1 MPAPFNIDR
10 EFGTLQNWVNGD
22 KRTPTTESFSPVY
35 SPYSGKEIASV
46 PLSNAED
53 IGDAVSAARSA
64 FPSWAETNIKKRVQV
79 MFRLKVLL
87 EDNLDELGELA
98 ALEYEHARGTTGLPD
113 LLTYALGV
121 VPHAPWMR
129 TEGWTMDSML
139 QDLRFST
146 RVLLRSPGFT
156 LVAAVTLALGIGANA
171 SIFSLVNGLMFRS
184 PAGIHEPDRLVQ
196 IARSYE
202 SAPRWDNFSWPAM
215 ELIRDESRMLSG
227 VAGYSGRSFV
237 IGRGTETRQV
247 PGQFVTG
254 DYFAVLGV
262 HPVVGRLV
270 QPADDVNPGE
280 HSVVVLSH
288 SL

>member
-1 MPAPFNIDR
+1 MTSLVARLVIRVAGLFVPWGWRGEWR
-10 EFGTLQNWVNGD
+10 EEWH
-22 KRTPTTESFSPVY
+22 S
-35 SPYSGKEIASV
+35 
-46 PLSNAED
+46 
-53 IGDAVSAARSA
+53 
-64 FPSWAETNIKKRVQV
+64 
-79 MFRLKVLL
+79 
-87 EDNLDELGELA
+87 ELA
-98 ALEYEHARGTTGLPD
+98 ALEYEHARGTTGLPG
-113 LLTYALGV
+113 LLTYALGA

-129 TEGWTMDSML
+129 TEGWTMDSLL

-196 IARSYE
+196 IAGSYE

>member
-1 MPAPFNIDR
+1 
-10 EFGTLQNWVNGD
+10 
-22 KRTPTTESFSPVY
+22 
-35 SPYSGKEIASV
+35 
-46 PLSNAED
+46 
-53 IGDAVSAARSA
+53 
-64 FPSWAETNIKKRVQV
+64 
-79 MFRLKVLL
+79 
-87 EDNLDELGELA
+87 
-98 ALEYEHARGTTGLPD
+98 
-113 LLTYALGV
+113 
-121 VPHAPWMR
+121 
-129 TEGWTMDSML
+129 
-139 QDLRFST
+139 
-146 RVLLRSPGFT
+146 
-156 LVAAVTLALGIGANA
+156 
-171 SIFSLVNGLMFRS
+171 LMFRS
-184 PAGIHEPDRLVQ
+184 YAGIHEPDRLVQ
-196 IARSYE
+196 IAGSYE